1 MGWAVRFHHLDQP
14 SEVVFD
20 EVHFG
25 GFAGQYINGT
35 YYFDVHPPL
44 AKILIALSGQVFGYK
59 GDFDFGTIGK

>member
-1 MGWAVRFHHLDQP
+1 MDR
-14 SEVVFD
+14 FD